1 MPQQYKRAR
10 RTISGLPSLSSFK
23 PNMKKDLSPSELRK
37 IIRKELSNEIEEKHG
52 ICEYQNIAIQRNIP
66 SGVVVNADEIGSTGN
81 FYKILPEISQS
92 VTGETGRAYNTRIG
106 NEITLKEIDLHG
118 FLAHADDV
126 TNDISVPNSR
136 LAVRVMILRAKEVND
151 GKLLFDNMPT
161 DTLLRFGNWDATGNA
176 GPSNFGGFVL
186 DPFRDIN
193 RDTFS
198 VRFDETY
205 QIEAPVLIGGT
216 TSTTAGVIP
225 ATTKLFRHK
234 LKFGAN
240 GLKLK
245 YSQESDL
252 EPNNFP
258 YFLCVGYSSTT
269 GTTGPENDKVKMT
282 LSCVGTYTDA

>member
-1 MPQQYKRAR
+1 MPQVHKRAR
-10 RTISGLPSLSSFK
+10 RTISGLPSLASFSDNK
-23 PNMKKDLSPSELRK
+23 KKDMSPSELRK
-37 IIRKELSNEIEEKHG
+37 IIRKELSNELEEKHG

-66 SGVVVNADEIGSTGN
+66 SGVVFNADEIGSTGN

-118 FLAHADDV
+118 FLSHADDV
-126 TNDISVPNSR
+126 TNDISLPNSR
-136 LAVRVMILRAKEVND
+136 LAVRVMILRAKEIND
-151 GKLLFDNMPT
+151 GQLLFNNMPT

-205 QIEAPVLIGGT
+205 QIEAPVLIAG
-216 TSTTAGVIP
+216 SSSVTAGVIP
-225 ATTKLFRHK
+225 STTKVFRHK
-234 LKFGAN
+234 LKFGSK

-269 GTTGPENDKVKMT
+269 GTSGPENDKVRMT